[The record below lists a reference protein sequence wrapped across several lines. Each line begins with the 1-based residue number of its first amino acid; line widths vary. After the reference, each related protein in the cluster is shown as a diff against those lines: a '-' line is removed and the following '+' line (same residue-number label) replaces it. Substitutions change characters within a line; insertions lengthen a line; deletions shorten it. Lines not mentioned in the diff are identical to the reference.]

1 MNLNDFKN
9 FRRAI
14 IYDLNLGI
22 EVEVRE
28 VHGELHAEQ
37 HGKKVLM
44 FMSQSLLKIKKT
56 ELWLVVLLEFT
67 GSYEKTTNKHRA

>member
-28 VHGELHAEQ
+28 VHEELHAEQ

-56 ELWLVVLLEFT
+56 EHWLVVLLEFT
-67 GSYEKTTNKHRA
+67 GSYEKKQRTNI